1 MTDRRER
8 ASDPW
13 RAVGGWARTTSTT
26 ARVAEAGSTAELGQ
40 LLGEHTPR
48 GSIGRGFGRSYGD
61 AAQNAGGRV
70 VATARLDRILSLD
83 ADEGLAHVEAGLSIG
98 ELNRA
103 VLPLGWIVAAVPGT
117 GRVSVGGAIA
127 SDVHGKNHRSD
138 GGFCAHVDSIELVT
152 ASRGTVLAG
161 LEHDRDAFL
170 ATAGGMGL
178 TGIVASAWLRLQAVE
193 SAFVRVTSVRVD
205 DLETALARISQRD
218 SRHAVA
224 WLDLVASGRRLGR
237 GIIAF
242 ADHLGIADLAV
253 PERRDPFRLAVRRTV
268 PAWAPGGLITHATIR
283 RANDARFAIARPS
296 STRIVPVEAFLHPLD
311 RLADASR
318 VYGSSGVV
326 EHHVVLP
333 DHRVDVLETV
343 VATIVARRAPAALA
357 ALKRLGSGSGLL
369 SFPLPGWSLA
379 VDYPAR
385 WPGLARLLDDLDEL
399 VAVAGGRVYLAKDSR
414 LRQDLVPLMYP
425 ELERWREIQ
434 RRLDPDRQMR
444 SDLDRRLALTG

>member
-1 MTDRRER
+1 MRGRGER

-13 RAVGGWARTTSTT
+13 RAVGGWARTTGSN
-26 ARVAEAGSTAELGQ
+26 AHVAEAGSAAELGR
-40 LLGEHTPR
+40 LLGAPSPR

-83 ADEGLAHVEAGLSIG
+83 ADAGRAHVEAGLSIG
-98 ELNRA
+98 QLNRA

-138 GGFCAHVDSIELVT
+138 GGFCSHVESIELVT
-152 ASRGTVLAG
+152 AGSGTVLASR
-161 LEHDRDAFL
+161 EHARDAFL

-178 TGIVASAWLRLQAVE
+178 TGIIASAWLRLQAVE
-193 SAFVRVTSVRVD
+193 SAFVRVSSVRVD
-205 DLETALARISQRD
+205 DLEMALGTILQRD
-218 SRHAVA
+218 SRHVVT

-237 GIIAF
+237 GVVSF
-242 ADHLGIADLAV
+242 ADHLDRADLALS
-253 PERRDPFRLAVRRTV
+253 ERQDPFRLAARRTV
-268 PAWAPGGLITHATIR
+268 PAWAPRGLITYATIR
-283 RANDARFAIARPS
+283 RANEARFAIARAP
-296 STRIVPVEAFLHPLD
+296 STRTVPVEAFLHPLD
-311 RLADASR
+311 RVADASR

-343 VATIVARRAPAALA
+343 IATIVARRAPAALA

-385 WPGLARLLDDLDEL
+385 WPALAALLDDLDEL
-399 VAVAGGRVYLAKDSR
+399 VARAGGRVYLAKDSR
-414 LRQDLVPLMYP
+414 MRPELVPLMYP
-425 ELERWREIQ
+425 ELERWRGIQ

>member
-1 MTDRRER
+1 MTGRRER
-8 ASDPW
+8 ASDSW

-26 ARVAEAGSTAELGQ
+26 ARVAEASSAAELGR

-83 ADEGLAHVEAGLSIG
+83 ADEGRAHVEAGLSIG

-117 GRVSVGGAIA
+117 GRVSIGGAIA
-127 SDVHGKNHRSD
+127 SDVHGKNHRGD

-152 ASRGTVLAG
+152 ASRGTVLATRA
-161 LEHDRDAFL
+161 HDRDAFL

-178 TGIVASAWLRLQAVE
+178 TGIVASASLRLQAVE

-205 DLETALARISQRD
+205 DLETALATISQRD

-237 GIIAF
+237 GIITF
-242 ADHLGIADLAV
+242 ADHLGIADLDV
-253 PERRDPFRLAVRRTV
+253 PERRDPFRLAARRTV
-268 PAWAPGGLITHATIR
+268 PAWAPRGLITHATIR
-283 RANDARFAIARPS
+283 RANEARFAIARAS

-326 EHHVVLP
+326 EHHFVLP

-385 WPGLARLLDDLDEL
+385 WPGLAGLLDDLDEL
-399 VAVAGGRVYLAKDSR
+399 VALAGGRVYLAKDSR
-414 LRQDLVPLMYP
+414 LRRDLVPLMYP

-434 RRLDPDRQMR
+434 RRLDPDREMR